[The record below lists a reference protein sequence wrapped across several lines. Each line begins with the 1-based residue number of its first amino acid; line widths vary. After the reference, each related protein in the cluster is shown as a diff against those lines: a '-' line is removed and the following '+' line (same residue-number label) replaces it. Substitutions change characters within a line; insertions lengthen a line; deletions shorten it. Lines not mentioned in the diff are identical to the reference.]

1 MMRYP
6 IPPLAATLALFL
18 TLVGC
23 GEQAPP
29 VKISVRVSSD
39 LAESSTDGGTGKV
52 AGYGTLTGTITFS
65 GKAPTLAAVRARGM
79 AERDSTVCAKDE
91 AIQNDSF
98 VIGDGGGLDNVFV
111 YLAKKPRGTKSPES
125 FEPIDFDQKNCRFT
139 NHASIVHVGQDV
151 MVKNSDGV
159 SHNTHTYPKRNNGDN
174 FAVAPNNSTG
184 IAVSFI
190 VSENKPFRIGCDIH
204 GWMQAWQLA
213 LDHPYGRVTTDG
225 GKFTIESV
233 PAGQHSVVIWHELA
247 EILETVDVTIEVDGT
262 TSLDKAYD
270 ASKFKLP

>member
-1 MMRYP
+1 
-6 IPPLAATLALFL
+6 
-18 TLVGC
+18 
-23 GEQAPP
+23 
-29 VKISVRVSSD
+29 
-39 LAESSTDGGTGKV
+39 
-52 AGYGTLTGTITFS
+52 
-65 GKAPTLAAVRARGM
+65 
-79 AERDSTVCAKDE
+79 
-91 AIQNDSF
+91 
-98 VIGDGGGLDNVFV
+98 
-111 YLAKKPRGTKSPES
+111 
-125 FEPIDFDQKNCRFT
+125 
-139 NHASIVHVGQDV
+139 ASIVHVGQDV